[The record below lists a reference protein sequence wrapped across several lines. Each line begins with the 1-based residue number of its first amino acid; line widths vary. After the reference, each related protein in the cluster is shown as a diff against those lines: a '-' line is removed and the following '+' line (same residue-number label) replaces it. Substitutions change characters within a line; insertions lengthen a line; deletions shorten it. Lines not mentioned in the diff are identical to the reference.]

1 MYYLCTAIERI
12 ASWCNGSTTDFGSA
26 CRGSNPRE
34 ATMKNPNY
42 LKQNSQGLLHYKIH
56 PQITQELPD
65 DQIYK
70 LNYFVT
76 LILFNPSTG
85 SGSDFD
91 TCLPR
96 VEPLWGIK

>member
-42 LKQNSQGLLHYKIH
+42 LKQKIVRVCCFIK
-56 PQITQELPD
+56 ITQKLPD
-65 DQIYK
+65 I
-70 LNYFVT
+70 
-76 LILFNPSTG
+76 
-85 SGSDFD
+85 
-91 TCLPR
+91 
-96 VEPLWGIK
+96 